1 MTRIVQFW
9 SFDPIRHQPLL
20 ASLPEIAPY
29 GDTAG
34 LIGIVQVVVG
44 QPETVMPGTEGP
56 VPIFVFGALS
66 AVEFHDPV
74 TAEFLH
80 VAFRRARRSQG
91 VVHLDEIGLFSEHIQ
106 LELFL
111 GSEKRN
117 QMVEAVDFIASEH
130 QFVILEQIDAV
141 LINIDLQQ
149 GVVRMYGQ
157 FIVIRE
163 CYDVISEF
171 PVGFIGL
178 GGPILAFVQDALHTR
193 MRVEVGP
200 FPTKCRVF
208 PSPLVGIENVRAAEW
223 FGFAEIVYGAYTCHK
238 DCQKSDQYECNDG
251 FAQCGQDL
259 SQQGNQGSF
268 IGTQGFFHK

>member
-1 MTRIVQFW
+1 
-9 SFDPIRHQPLL
+9 
-20 ASLPEIAPY
+20 
-29 GDTAG
+29 
-34 LIGIVQVVVG
+34 
-44 QPETVMPGTEGP
+44 MPGTEGP

-91 VVHLDEIGLFSEHIQ
+91 MVHLDEIGLFPEQIQ

-117 QMVEAVDFIASEH
+117 QMVEAVDFLASEH

-141 LINIDLQQ
+141 LIDIDLQQ

-163 CYDVISEF
+163 CYDVVSEF
-171 PVGFIGL
+171 PVSFIGL

-208 PSPLVGIENVRAAEW
+208 PSPLVGIR
-223 FGFAEIVYGAYTCHK
+223 
-238 DCQKSDQYECNDG
+238 
-251 FAQCGQDL
+251 
-259 SQQGNQGSF
+259 
-268 IGTQGFFHK
+268 

>member
-1 MTRIVQFW
+1 
-9 SFDPIRHQPLL
+9 
-20 ASLPEIAPY
+20 
-29 GDTAG
+29 
-34 LIGIVQVVVG
+34 
-44 QPETVMPGTEGP
+44 MPGTEGP

-91 VVHLDEIGLFSEHIQ
+91 MVHLDEIGLFPEHIQ

-130 QFVILEQIDAV
+130 QFVPLEQIDAV
-141 LINIDLQQ
+141 LIDIDLQQ